1 MGTTIIGLKELR
13 NNTEKYISAVK
24 RGRSFTVV
32 RRSLPVFQVAP
43 VVVDEWGD
51 EGTWETILDLT
62 KGKNRNITAGQ
73 LLEYIRE
80 FDAKQG
86 RKVSSK
92 ARL

>member
-32 RRSLPVFQVAP
+32 RRSRPVFQVAP